1 MTKVCKI
8 CSADKA
14 IQNEVLKLRS
24 EGQSH
29 RNIEA
34 ALMDRYHFYISS
46 TSIGRHLVS
55 CVRNKGEE
63 KEGKIIL
70 QSADDPVPDNQQVH
84 KELCN
89 TLVNSIRFFNATL
102 AEMTDAPAN
111 VEVHLNAVRALD
123 VLINGFDKLYQNPK
137 ERTGREQKKILLTDL
152 QLKIMKEVAD
162 LPESTG
168 DQEVKEKVAEVFKN
182 HDELFGNT
190 SAGQRKDSFD

>member
-14 IQNEVLKLRS
+14 IQNEVLKLRR

-34 ALMDRYHFYISS
+34 ALIDRYNFYISS
-46 TSIGRHLVS
+46 TSIGRHLIS
-55 CVRNKGEE
+55 CVPNKGEE
-63 KEGKIIL
+63 KEEKIIL

-111 VEVHLNAVRALD
+111 VEVHLNAVKALD

-137 ERTGREQKKILLTDL
+137 EGTGREQKKIVLSDL
-152 QLKIMKEVAD
+152 QLKVMKEVAD
-162 LPESTG
+162 LPESVE

-182 HDELFGNT
+182 HDELFEKN
-190 SAGQRKDSFD
+190 KVD